1 MHLGILHLTQLVSV
15 PADVSSD
22 DTSTAFIWRA
32 ATHVR
37 LPRLDPSIRST
48 IASAVDTNTNKRVL
62 HLFPPFNARGTTWE
76 QFVTARSAVDPKT
89 SRLEFSAR
97 AIAMYLNRTPN
108 KATFSV
114 TAKCHTSFLGEAEE
128 NGLEFKLG
136 LGTPQAV
143 RRLQFQTLE
152 GLAFLMR
159 RTLQDGIE
167 AAICL
172 RDEDMG
178 SMRVDAEFA
187 KYAMYIG

>member
-1 MHLGILHLTQLVSV
+1 MEVLQHENFSMRMLDENIIVPRKTSIASLKSIASELVSV

-48 IASAVDTNTNKRVL
+48 IASAVD
-62 HLFPPFNARGTTWE
+62 
-76 QFVTARSAVDPKT
+76 
-89 SRLEFSAR
+89 
-97 AIAMYLNRTPN
+97 
-108 KATFSV
+108 
-114 TAKCHTSFLGEAEE
+114 FLGEAEE